1 MEECALLLLRGHVRT
16 YVQEKAESPLCTA
29 PWIALRAPKSSSV
42 AQIAV
47 LQVYVSEIVTLR
59 CTGQVD
65 SALEGCIRPRQ
76 TEREAAKEAQGVVHP
91 DPPTPNPAAPSY
103 QAMHSKPK
111 T

>member
-16 YVQEKAESPLCTA
+16 YVQEKAESPLYTA

-42 AQIAV
+42 AQIPF
-47 LQVYVSEIVTLR
+47 SS

-76 TEREAAKEAQGVVHP
+76 TEREAA
-91 DPPTPNPAAPSY
+91 APR
-103 QAMHSKPK
+103 QRRHWV
-111 T
+111 